1 MEQITLKEWQ
11 SHITAEK
18 GIDFI
23 FKQNPTFETI
33 GTKEQYATY
42 LTTIFPNSKVQDIV
56 FFGSINE
63 ITAWRNNQHFGSLNA
78 AISRATF
85 LKQITARFDKQSYIY
100 PVILNIKNIKRV
112 NDADYAWDSVIQD
125 AKSEKY
131 DGLVYLNNNEG
142 KDADSYVIF
151 EPTQAFTL
159 GTQQDLEWFTTYINT
174 FTTSKSSQIF
184 WILDETN

>member
-1 MEQITLKEWQ
+1 
-11 SHITAEK
+11 
-18 GIDFI
+18 
-23 FKQNPTFETI
+23 
-33 GTKEQYATY
+33 
-42 LTTIFPNSKVQDIV
+42 
-56 FFGSINE
+56 
-63 ITAWRNNQHFGSLNA
+63 
-78 AISRATF
+78 

-159 GTQQDLEWFTTYINT
+159 GTQQDLE
-174 FTTSKSSQIF
+174 
-184 WILDETN
+184 